1 MAPSD
6 IHQGLLNAYRDQIV
20 DVSAVVYFS
29 SGSGDNGSPQALVNG
44 WWEFIANGGDC
55 IEK

>member
-20 DVSAVVYFS
+20 DVIAVVYFS
-29 SGSGDNGSPQALVNG
+29 SGNGDNGSPQALVNG